1 MPDKYTIIVKYPGIY
16 TQEDAD
22 TLKLSSIIEVTYS
35 DKINSYVQSN
45 KEFYL
50 NPEQLD
56 TDIEFKKTGE
66 AVIKLTPKQSSL
78 TLASKQWN
86 IAEQRNYDDLR
97 SLKLAVS
104 MKDFRGSQTQKT
116 SKKEIFTFN

>member
-1 MPDKYTIIVKYPGIY
+1 MPDKYTIIVKYSGIY
-16 TQEDAD
+16 TQEDAE

-56 TDIEFKKTGE
+56 TDIELKKR
-66 AVIKLTPKQSSL
+66 AKLSL
-78 TLASKQWN
+78 N
-86 IAEQRNYDDLR
+86 
-97 SLKLAVS
+97 
-104 MKDFRGSQTQKT
+104 
-116 SKKEIFTFN
+116 